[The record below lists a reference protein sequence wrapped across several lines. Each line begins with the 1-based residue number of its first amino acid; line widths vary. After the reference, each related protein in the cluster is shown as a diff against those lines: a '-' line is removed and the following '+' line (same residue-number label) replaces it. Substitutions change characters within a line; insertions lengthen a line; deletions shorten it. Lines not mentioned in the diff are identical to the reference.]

1 MRPPRPA
8 AGVSLQT
15 VAASRL
21 LAVMNRLTS
30 TTQPR
35 ALLLLSGHVDP
46 RVWLVRH
53 SEYTTNAHGL
63 DSVPIALTRRGLRAY
78 SFPVIPSEPAR
89 RASRRGTR
97 PGEGASGVRQSIR
110 TAAGD
115 SAPCGRA
122 TSDDFAARPSHPC
135 CTLGRK
141 HRRRWQPRGAPRE
154 NRRVEAAAGPPTEK
168 PQAPCALWHA
178 PSTCRRAAP
187 ARVHNIPTRGATRVF
202 SRSGALRG
210 LRAYRDGGKVNGG
223 GRVCG

>member
-122 TSDDFAARPSHPC
+122 TSDDFAARPSHAG

-141 HRRRWQPRGAPRE
+141 HRRGWQPAGSSDRWPLPRGF
-154 NRRVEAAAGPPTEK
+154 PPTH
-168 PQAPCALWHA
+168 PSQTRGPSA
-178 PSTCRRAAP
+178 PSHHPPPRVRRPGASQ
-187 ARVHNIPTRGATRVF
+187 TGEGDGWLTATRW
-202 SRSGALRG
+202 
-210 LRAYRDGGKVNGG
+210 
-223 GRVCG
+223 